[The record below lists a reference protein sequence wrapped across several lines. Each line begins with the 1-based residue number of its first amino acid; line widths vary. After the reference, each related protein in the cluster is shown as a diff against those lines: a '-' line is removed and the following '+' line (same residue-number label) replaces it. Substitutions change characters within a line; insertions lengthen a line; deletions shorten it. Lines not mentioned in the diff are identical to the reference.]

1 MRKLFLVFAVAA
13 AGIWSGPASAIV
25 DESRVNTPDQG
36 EELNRS
42 TVSLTPTEEKTSV
55 EHRKPEKEHRT
66 TKKHS
71 GSKRTDRAEHGDSE
85 VQRREQV
92 QRTIDMI
99 NIGVGVGT
107 SLRRGGGG
115 GGGGGGGEKHHGER
129 HKD

>member
-1 MRKLFLVFAVAA
+1 MRKLVAVAA
-13 AGIWSGPASAIV
+13 LAVIAWPGAASAFV
-25 DESRVNTPDQG
+25 DESNVEITHKS
-36 EELNRS
+36 EELKSS
-42 TVSLTPTEEKTSV
+42 TVSLTPTEEKTP

-85 VQRREQV
+85 VQRREQI